1 MNDAWFTFTSLFLL
15 LPFLDCKIDVRG
27 MTGFEVDRSC
37 LADSSACAFFTSI
50 VNCMRIYTVVF
61 ADTTRS

>member
-1 MNDAWFTFTSLFLL
+1 MNDAWFTITSLFLL
-15 LPFLDCKIDVRG
+15 PPFLDCMIDTGG

-37 LADSSACAFFTSI
+37 LADSLTCAYFTSI
-50 VNCMRIYTVVF
+50 INCMWIYTVVF